1 MRREKH
7 AVTGGALKQ
16 RCPLALS
23 LSTKPDPHDPD
34 FTPHNFQRKPNSEI
48 EATTM
53 ATMVDRPQ
61 PQDTPISTSKV
72 PPSSGRGGQRQQQR
86 RRGGRGQGRG
96 GGTGRSGGDG
106 EQQQQQQQRQ
116 QQQPQSTNGDEAVNI
131 DGETLN
137 KLNRG
142 RARRRGRGGAGG
154 GGRGV
159 EADSDA
165 ADFIAN
171 AIATGSVDISAT
183 NTTENGHAGVNK
195 SETNNH
201 GAAQESDTAQG
212 SAKGTQKQRSK
223 KKGGQQRDRPNPE
236 ANQVTPQQP
245 QPSNADR
252 KKKKK
257 RSNGRKPWREF
268 IPAGLDDPIS
278 LEPLDQLPY
287 PPFAIVVEPPY
298 VPIWP
303 GMWPPPPRDARRAT
317 STTDAS
323 SSSLERGNNNREMAI
338 MREQWGDHNVSAV
351 LAKTKDDLSNDA
363 DSKRS
368 PSDATLATT
377 TIINGDNSIQG
388 RHVNLFDGRVLAYY
402 LVSTLQFIDPYN
414 RRDLTRGEL
423 QALDAYLELHRLGNA
438 GVVEAYDDKGV
449 TLSTA
454 GRAAQS
460 ATGRAEILQQE
471 ARSIL
476 GSFFAQGGGSGGG
489 GASSSRLQGQSR
501 ERQRDTR
508 RVHSLGN
515 LREGVEPAANSFQR
529 MYAAQQG
536 ETGRN
541 NVPQSLI
548 HGQGQP
554 PDLHDIGIYEGDGGG
569 LLLIDDDINPGLR
582 SGMLRN
588 NTEMGGSYSARH
600 IAERHSHVAQI
611 REGAFP
617 TLPSASA
624 AVAADSGDAASKKGP
639 SVPSRSLSK
648 ISKVVA
654 KTDKKQIEKMIK
666 AREEAER
673 RALLSNL
680 NFFNPGGPSGT
691 AAVSLSNNST
701 VPSTHMKNIPP
712 SEAVLERNRNV
723 AHALGVTPSTV
734 RSNGPT
740 LTGWARPVT
749 QASASV
755 LTDIGNEFQKELDI
769 YVEARY
775 TDSLLSEAK
784 DRMSELLK
792 LESKWK
798 KFLVDDRAMSCS
810 LKPMLR
816 PTRKFVHEYSDF
828 WKLHTE
834 SFDPE
839 GRRYV
844 YCVKLEDTHAP
855 YPLLSDAARKWRGP
869 TRPTTGPSMA
879 IVDLAMLPTGPA
891 PKLSA
896 DVAVPAAIDG
906 WRTEQ
911 RVPLKLVP
919 RTMAGGVAK
928 PISESTMGGMTRSSS
943 TPLLSMTGERP
954 PPPRFA
960 ALHDKERPRLQLAPR
975 SIPTWDELEKR
986 HVSQNEWN
994 EMTPDQQEV
1003 ILLEIEEEDRR
1014 KAAQSQREQEKED
1027 AMALRLEYKTKK
1039 SCDMM
1044 KKKKAILESAFAS
1057 DDDDDRSSGSDWFE
1071 GDLDFNG
1078 SDDEGK

>member
-1 MRREKH
+1 
-7 AVTGGALKQ
+7 
-16 RCPLALS
+16 
-23 LSTKPDPHDPD
+23 
-34 FTPHNFQRKPNSEI
+34 
-48 EATTM
+48 M
-53 ATMVDRPQ
+53 ATMVDRPP
-61 PQDTPISTSKV
+61 PQDTPISTSTV
-72 PPSSGRGGQRQQQR
+72 APSSGRGGQRQQQR

-106 EQQQQQQQRQ
+106 EQQQQQQRQ
-116 QQQPQSTNGDEAVNI
+116 QQQRRQRQPQPQPTNGEDNGTEAVNV
-131 DGETLN
+131 DGETVN
-137 KLNRG
+137 KQNSG
-142 RARRRGRGGAGG
+142 RARRRGRGG
-154 GGRGV
+154 RGV
-159 EADSDA
+159 DADSDA

-171 AIATGSVDISAT
+171 AIATGSVDVSAT
-183 NTTENGHAGVNK
+183 DTTENGYTRINK
-195 SETNNH
+195 SENNNH
-201 GAAQESDTAQG
+201 GAAQESDTVQG
-212 SAKGTQKQRSK
+212 SAKGTQKQRIK

-236 ANQVTPQQP
+236 ANQVTPQQQ

-252 KKKKK
+252 KKKKNK
-257 RSNGRKPWREF
+257 RSNGRKKWREF

-287 PPFAIVVEPPY
+287 PPFAILVEPPY

-303 GMWPPPPRDARRAT
+303 GMWPPPPPDARPAT

-323 SSSLERGNNNREMAI
+323 SSSLERGNNNTASQIVSSNNDEKEREMAI
-338 MREQWGDHNVSAV
+338 LREQWGYHNVSAV
-351 LAKTKDDLSNDA
+351 QSKMKDDQSNDA

-368 PSDATLATT
+368 PADETVAT
-377 TIINGDNSIQG
+377 SIQG
-388 RHVNLFDGRVLAYY
+388 RHVNLFDGRILAYY

-414 RRDLTRGEL
+414 RRDLTREEL
-423 QALDAYLELHRLGNA
+423 RALDAYLELHQLGNA

-460 ATGRAEILQQE
+460 ATGRADILQQE
-471 ARSIL
+471 ARAIL

-489 GASSSRLQGQSR
+489 GVSSSRLQGQSR

-508 RVHSLGN
+508 RVHSLDN
-515 LREGVEPAANSFQR
+515 MREGVEPAANSFQR

-536 ETGRN
+536 ESGRN

-548 HGQGQP
+548 YGQGQP

-588 NTEMGGSYSARH
+588 NNEIGGSYSARH

-624 AVAADSGDAASKKGP
+624 SVAAVSGSKKGPPLQP

-648 ISKVVA
+648 ISKVVV

-680 NFFNPGGPSGT
+680 NFFNPNVPSGT
-691 AAVSLSNNST
+691 AAVSLSNNNT
-701 VPSTHMKNIPP
+701 APTTHMANIPP

-723 AHALGVTPSTV
+723 AMALGVAPSTV

-755 LTDIGNEFQKELDI
+755 LTDTGNEFQKELDI
-769 YVEARY
+769 NVEARY
-775 TDSLLSEAK
+775 TDSMLSEAK

-798 KFLVDDRAMSCS
+798 KFLVDDRAASCS

-816 PTRKFVHEYSDF
+816 PMRKFVHEYSDF

-839 GRRYV
+839 GRRYI

-869 TRPTTGPSMA
+869 TRPTTGPSTA
-879 IVDLAMLPTGPA
+879 TVDLAMLPTGPA

-896 DVAVPAAIDG
+896 DVALPAAIDG

-911 RVPLKLVP
+911 RVPLKLAP

-928 PISESTMGGMTRSSS
+928 PIPESTMGGMTRSSS

-994 EMTPDQQEV
+994 EMMPDQQEV

-1027 AMALRLEYKTKK
+1027 ARAQRLENQKKK
-1039 SCDMM
+1039 SRDMM

-1057 DDDDDRSSGSDWFE
+1057 DDDDDGSSGSDWFE
-1071 GDLDFNG
+1071 GDLVFNG

>member
-1 MRREKH
+1 MRREKTRGH
-7 AVTGGALKQ
+7 RGRPLKVPACFIAPS
-16 RCPLALS
+16 RLTTRFHP
-23 LSTKPDPHDPD
+23 TKIISNENR
-34 FTPHNFQRKPNSEI
+34 TPEI

-86 RRGGRGQGRG
+86 RCGGRGQGRG

-106 EQQQQQQQRQ
+106 EQQQQQQQQ
-116 QQQPQSTNGDEAVNI
+116 QQQPRSTNVDDTGAEAVNV
-131 DGETLN
+131 DGETAN
-137 KLNRG
+137 KHNRG

-159 EADSDA
+159 EADFDA

-171 AIATGSVDISAT
+171 AIATGSVAISAT
-183 NTTENGHAGVNK
+183 TTTENGHAGVNM
-195 SETNNH
+195 SENNNH

-236 ANQVTPQQP
+236 ANQVTPQQQ

-257 RSNGRKPWREF
+257 RSNGRKTWREF

-278 LEPLDQLPY
+278 LEPLDQLLY

-303 GMWPPPPRDARRAT
+303 GMWPPPPPDARPAT
-317 STTDAS
+317 STTDD
-323 SSSLERGNNNREMAI
+323 EKEREMAI

-351 LAKTKDDLSNDA
+351 LAKTKDDQSNDA

-368 PSDATLATT
+368 SADATLATT

-541 NVPQSLI
+541 NIPQSLI

-639 SVPSRSLSK
+639 PLQPSVPSRSLSK

-723 AHALGVTPSTV
+723 AMALGVTPSTV

-994 EMTPDQQEV
+994 EMTPDQQEI

-1027 AMALRLEYKTKK
+1027 AMALRLENKTKK

-1071 GDLDFNG
+1071 GDLEFNG